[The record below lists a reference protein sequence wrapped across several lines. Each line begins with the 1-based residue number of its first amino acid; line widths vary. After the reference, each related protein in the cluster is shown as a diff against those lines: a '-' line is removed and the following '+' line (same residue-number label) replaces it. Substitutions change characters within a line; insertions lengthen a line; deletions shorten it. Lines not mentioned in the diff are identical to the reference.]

1 MAEPVRRIAI
11 VSALHKP
18 RAQEATCRAVEL
30 LQAAGASVVVSP
42 ALAETCGLDCATCE
56 DLTEAAPELML
67 VLGGDGTFLAA
78 ARMMAPIGVPLLG
91 VDLGGFGFLAEE
103 EPDRA
108 LAQIDRLLA
117 GDFEIEERMMLRVE
131 MVRAG
136 TVRAQFLGL
145 NDAVIATGAFRRLV
159 RLDLRVNDLPAGRF
173 AADGLIIATP
183 TGSTA
188 YSLSAGG
195 PIVEPTVEA
204 MLITT
209 ICSHTLSSRP
219 LVVRVDSLLE
229 VTVES
234 GRVPHDDLGLTVDG
248 QETVDLLPADQV
260 RVSRAQFSA
269 RLVQLGRRTF
279 YDRLHAKLRW
289 GEER

>member
-30 LQAAGASVVVSP
+30 LQTAGATVVVTP
-42 ALAETCGLDCATCE
+42 ALAATCAVDCATCE

-67 VLGGDGTFLAA
+67 VLGGDGTFLSA

-117 GDFEIEERMMLRVE
+117 GDFEVEERMMLGVE
-131 MVRAG
+131 LIRDEQVRA
-136 TVRAQFLGL
+136 RFIGL
-145 NDAVIATGAFRRLV
+145 NDAVMATGAFRRLV
-159 RLDLRVNDLPAGRF
+159 RLDLRVNGQPAGRF

-183 TGSTA
+183 TGSTG

-219 LVVRVDSLLE
+219 IVVRVDSLLE
-229 VTVES
+229 VVVEPE
-234 GRVPHDDLGLTVDG
+234 RVPGDLGLTVDG
-248 QETVDLLPADQV
+248 QETVDLLPADVV
-260 RVSRAQFSA
+260 RVSRASFNA